1 MEAAT
6 LILALT
12 FIAAGSTALIAAV
25 TDARWF
31 FSARGAHAFT
41 GRRRHAASRIIY
53 GVAGALMIAAGVSLT
68 VG

>member
-12 FIAAGSTALIAAV
+12 FIGAGATALIAAV

-41 GRRRHAASRIIY
+41 GRRRHAASRLIY
-53 GVAGALMIAAGVSLT
+53 GVAGTLMIAAGLSLI